1 MFTFTQEQKMKN
13 KTFPAGFVAGISAIA
28 LSVASQASVAQDTI
42 RIGGLSM
49 LDGASVE
56 VGQDGMRG
64 IKMALAEF
72 HYTVAGKK
80 IEFLQAGSDGN
91 PDNAVAKTR
100 ELIEQY
106 KVDIMIGPLSGNEG
120 LAIKEYAKT
129 QPNKTFVNGASA
141 SQDTTLRDPASNF
154 FRFSTDGAQWMAGL
168 GKYAYDTKKYRKIA
182 AIAEDYSFPYT
193 QVFGFMHEFCG
204 RGGHVVQ
211 KLWVPLGEQ
220 DYSKVIY
227 TIPKDVDAIF
237 VALGGRD
244 ALNFLTQYY
253 GAGFNKPIIGS
264 SALTDQTVLS
274 SNAKFSKRIIGI
286 PSGTPVAESNPSALW
301 KNFVANYKKSFP
313 DGFNSP
319 SLFAYMYY
327 IETKAVLLALQ
338 KVNGD
343 LSGGQKRFQ
352 TVLAKLSFESPT
364 GKVSLDENR
373 QAIADVFI
381 TEVAQDKDGKLYN
394 KVVKIIPQVRQTLGM
409 PREAFLKLG
418 KVGRDNPECP

>member
-1 MFTFTQEQKMKN
+1 MKN
-13 KTFPAGFVAGISAIA
+13 KAFPAGFVAGISAIA
-28 LSVASQASVAQDTI
+28 LSVASQASIAQDVI
-42 RIGGLSM
+42 RIGGLST
-49 LDGASVE
+49 LEGTYTQ

-64 IKMALAEF
+64 IKMALEEF
-72 HYTVAGKK
+72 HYMAAGKK
-80 IEFLQAGSDGN
+80 VEFIQAGSDGN
-91 PDNAVAKTR
+91 ANKAVARAR

-106 KVDIMIGPLSGNEG
+106 KADILIGPLSGDEG

-141 SQDTTLRDPASNF
+141 AQDATLRDPAPNF
-154 FRFSTDGAQWMAGL
+154 FRFSADGAQWMAGL
-168 GKYAYDTKKYRKIA
+168 GKYAYDTKKYRRMTV
-182 AIAEDYSFPYT
+182 IAEDYSFPQT

-204 RGGHVVQ
+204 RGGRVVK

-227 TIPKDVDAIF
+227 TVPKDVDAIF
-237 VALGGRD
+237 VALGGKD

-253 GAGFNKPIIGS
+253 SAGFNKPIIGAS
-264 SALTDQTVLS
+264 LLTDQTVLS
-274 SNAKFSKRIIGI
+274 SNASFSKHIIGI
-286 PSGTPVAESNPSALW
+286 PSGTPVAESNPNPLW
-301 KNFVANYKKSFP
+301 KKFVANYKKLFP

-343 LSGGQKRFQ
+343 LSGGQKKFQ
-352 TVLAKLSFESPT
+352 AALAKISFESPT
-364 GKVSLDENR
+364 GKVGLDENR
-373 QAIADVFI
+373 QAIVDVFI
-381 TEVAQDKDGKLYN
+381 TEVAQDQDGKLYN
-394 KVVKIIPQVRQTLGM
+394 KVVKAVPQVRQTLGM
-409 PREAFLKLG
+409 SREAFLKLG

>member
-1 MFTFTQEQKMKN
+1 MRS

-28 LSVASQASVAQDTI
+28 LSVASQASIARNTI

-49 LDGASVE
+49 LEGASVAI
-56 VGQDGMRG
+56 GQDGIRG
-64 IKMALAEF
+64 IKMALEEF

-91 PDNAVAKTR
+91 ADKAVAKAR

-106 KVDIMIGPLSGNEG
+106 KVDILIGPLSGDEG

-129 QPNKTFVNGASA
+129 QSNKTFINGASA
-141 SQDTTLRDPASNF
+141 AQDTTLRDPAPNF

-168 GKYAYDTKKYRKIA
+168 GKYAYDTRKYRKIA
-182 AIAEDYSFPYT
+182 TIAEDYSFPHT

-237 VALGGRD
+237 VALGGMD

-264 SALTDQTVLS
+264 SVLTDQTVLS
-274 SNAKFSKRIIGI
+274 SNARFSKHIIGI
-286 PSGTPVAESNPSALW
+286 PAGTPVVEFNPSPLW
-301 KNFVANYKKSFP
+301 KKFVANYKKSFL

-352 TVLAKLSFESPT
+352 AVLAKISFESPT
-364 GKVSLDENR
+364 GKISLDENR
-373 QAIADVFI
+373 QAIADNFI

-394 KVVKIIPQVRQTLGM
+394 KVIKVVPQVRQTLGM
-409 PREAFLKLG
+409 PRKAFLKLG

>member
-1 MFTFTQEQKMKN
+1 MKN

>member
-1 MFTFTQEQKMKN
+1 MKN

-28 LSVASQASVAQDTI
+28 LSVASQSSIAQDTI
-42 RIGGLSM
+42 RIGGLST
-49 LDGASVE
+49 LEGTFVQI
-56 VGQDGMRG
+56 GQDGMRG
-64 IKMALAEF
+64 IKMALEEF

-80 IEFLQAGSDGN
+80 VEFIQAGSDGN
-91 PDNAVAKTR
+91 ADKAVAKAR

-106 KVDIMIGPLSGNEG
+106 KADILIGPLSGDEG

-129 QPNKTFVNGASA
+129 QPNKTFVNGVSA
-141 SQDTTLRDPASNF
+141 AQDTTLRDPAPNF

-182 AIAEDYSFPYT
+182 TIAEDYSFPYT

-204 RGGHVVQ
+204 RGGHVVK

-237 VALGGRD
+237 VALGGMD

-264 SALTDQTVLS
+264 SVLTDQTVLS
-274 SNAKFSKRIIGI
+274 SNAKFSKRIVGI

-301 KNFVANYKKSFP
+301 KKFVANYKKSFP

-319 SLFAYMYY
+319 SLFAYLYY

-394 KVVKIIPQVRQTLGM
+394 KVIKTVTQVRQTLGM
-409 PREAFLKLG
+409 SREAFLKLG
-418 KVGRDNPECP
+418 KVGRGNPECP